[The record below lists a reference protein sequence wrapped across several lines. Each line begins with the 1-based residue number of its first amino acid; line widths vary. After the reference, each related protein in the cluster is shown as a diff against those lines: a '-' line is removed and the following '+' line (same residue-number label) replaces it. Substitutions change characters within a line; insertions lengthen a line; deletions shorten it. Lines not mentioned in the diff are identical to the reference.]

1 MRSQTTNA
9 RTVGG
14 WLSRVLRLDFS
25 AFGEIRQERSA
36 TTPAILI
43 VLGASVLA
51 GIGSL
56 LWAFQFEGADRTEV
70 LVKSL
75 VLGSILQTAFW
86 FLWVYLVFQVLARG
100 YQMRV
105 DFAELTRTM
114 GFAFAP
120 VGLSALIAIQSLA
133 VPFGVISF
141 GMTLLFT
148 NIAIQHASDAE
159 AREATM
165 ANLTGF
171 GSFAIAMGIC
181 ANIAEVGSLGGLAPG
196 IFFFSLD
203 L

>member
-1 MRSQTTNA
+1 MRSQSTSVQ
-9 RTVGG
+9 TVSN

-25 AFGEIRQERSA
+25 AFDEIRQERYA

-43 VLGASVLA
+43 VLVSSLFA
-51 GIGSL
+51 GLGSW
-56 LWAFQFEGADRTEV
+56 LWAVQYDGTDKTEIF
-70 LVKSL
+70 VKSL
-75 VLGSILQTAFW
+75 ILGSVIQTAAW

-100 YQMRV
+100 YHLQL

-120 VGLSALIAIQSLA
+120 VALSLLIVIQSLA
-133 VPFGVISF
+133 VPFGVIAF
-141 GMTLLFT
+141 GMALLFT
-148 NIAIQHASDAE
+148 NIAVQSASNAE
-159 AREATM
+159 VREATM

-171 GSFAIAMGIC
+171 GAFAIVMGVC
-181 ANIAEVGSLGGLAPG
+181 ANISEVGTLGGLAPG